1 MIRRKLL
8 PLAAAAVL
16 AALPSQA
23 QEKPK
28 PEPAKPQTQEAGA
41 EPRGPNGIPLRVQ
54 IVITRFQGDRKIGSL
69 PYTFVVTTGGDR
81 ARMRMG
87 VDTPVAI
94 AKAASEDGK
103 PVTTSFQYR
112 TVGTNIDCAAR
123 DRGDGRYQLNIG
135 IENSSALAF
144 QKGPSDAASGHPA
157 DASPGNPLFR
167 SFSTNL
173 DPWMRDG
180 QSLQTIAATDPVS
193 GEVVKIEVTLNVIR

>member
-1 MIRRKLL
+1 MTLRKLL
-8 PLAAAAVL
+8 PLAAAAAM

-28 PEPAKPQTQEAGA
+28 PEPANETKDAA
-41 EPRGPNGIPLRVQ
+41 EPRGPHGTPLRVQ
-54 IVITRFQGDRKIGSL
+54 IVISRFEGDRKIGSL
-69 PYTFVVTTGGDR
+69 PYSFVVTTGGDR

-87 VDTPVAI
+87 VDTPVPV

-103 PVTTSFQYR
+103 PITTSFQYR

-144 QKGPSDAASGHPA
+144 QKGPSDAASGHPS
-157 DASPGNPLFR
+157 DAIPGSPLFR

-193 GEVVKIEVTLNVIR
+193 SEVVKIEVTLNVIR